1 MKVIIVGAGEVG
13 FHIAGHLSEQGHDIA
28 VIERNPDKH
37 RVLKEKV
44 NALLV
49 LGNGSSAAT
58 LEKAGVAETDLFIA
72 VTDQDEVNLVACLL
86 AREYKVP
93 RIIARVKTLEYIR
106 SDGKLNAEKL
116 GIDVFIN
123 PDAVVAEEICK
134 IAAHPAA
141 SEMVEFAGG
150 QVLFIGLQVRPENPV
165 AGVTLAELGE
175 IRGLYRLVVTA
186 ISRGDKTIIPRGED
200 MIQAGDTI
208 YYVCNRSDL
217 ASIDYLFG
225 LEKQEAKNV
234 FVFGGGRVGY
244 LVARELARSGSEVK
258 VIDRNP
264 DQCRLIAADLEKVLI
279 LNTDITDVD
288 TLESEGI
295 RDADVFIA
303 VTQDDSANILYSL
316 LAKQRGV
323 RRAIAL
329 VNHPVLLNLAPNLG
343 VDACISPRLATAG
356 EIIRYVRKGEV
367 LSLAMVERSGA
378 EVAEFIVPSSGRIV
392 KKPLKDLDFPSG
404 AIIGAV
410 VRGDKILIPRGDD
423 HLEPGDHAVVF
434 TLPGSVTQ
442 VEKFFS

>member
-13 FHIAGHLSEQGHDIA
+13 FHIAGHLADQGHDIA
-28 VIERNPDKH
+28 VVERNPEKH
-37 RVLKEKV
+37 RLLKERV
-44 NALLV
+44 NALVV
-49 LGNGSSAAT
+49 LGNGSSSAA
-58 LEKAGVAETDLFIA
+58 LEEAGVASADLFIA
-72 VTDQDEVNLVACLL
+72 VTNQDEVNLVACLL

-106 SDGKLNAEKL
+106 GDGKLNAEKL
-116 GIDVFIN
+116 GIDMFIN
-123 PDAVVAEEICK
+123 SDAVVAEEICK
-134 IAAHPAA
+134 IAGHPAA

-150 QVLFIGLQVRPENPV
+150 EVLFVGLQVSAQNPV

-175 IRGLYRLVVTA
+175 IRGIYRLVVVA
-186 ISRGDKTIIPRGED
+186 IARGEKSIIPRGED
-200 MIQAGDTI
+200 VIQAGDTI
-208 YYVCNRSDL
+208 YYVCKRSDL
-217 ASIDYLFG
+217 SSIDYLFG
-225 LEKQEAKNV
+225 LEKKEAKNV
-234 FVFGGGRVGY
+234 FILGGGRVGY
-244 LVARELARSGSEVK
+244 LVARELAQNGSHVK

-264 DQCRLIAADLEKVLI
+264 DQCRLIASDLDNVLI
-279 LNTDITDVD
+279 LNTDATDVD
-288 TLESEGI
+288 TLENEGI
-295 RDADVFIA
+295 HDGDAFIA
-303 VTQDDSANILYSL
+303 VTEDDQANILFSL

-329 VNHPVLLNLAPNLG
+329 VNHPVLLNLAPSLG

-392 KKPLKDLDFPSG
+392 RKPLRELDFPGG

-410 VRGDKILIPRGDD
+410 VRGEEVLIPGGGD

-434 TLPGSVTQ
+434 SLPGSINQ

>member
-1 MKVIIVGAGEVG
+1 LKVIIVGAGEVG
-13 FHIAGHLSEQGHDIA
+13 FHIAGHLADQGHDIA
-28 VIERNPDKH
+28 VVERNPEKH
-37 RVLKEKV
+37 RVLREKV

-58 LEKAGVAETDLFIA
+58 LEEAGVTNADLFIA
-72 VTDQDEVNLVACLL
+72 VTNQDEVNLVACLL

-106 SDGKLNAEKL
+106 GDGKLNAEKL
-116 GIDVFIN
+116 GIDMFIN
-123 PDAVVAEEICK
+123 SDAVVAEEICK
-134 IAAHPAA
+134 IAGHPAA
-141 SEMVEFAGG
+141 SEMAEFAAGE
-150 QVLFIGLQVRPENPV
+150 VLFIGLQVSSLNPV

-175 IRGLYRLVVTA
+175 IWGIYRLVVVA
-186 ISRGDKTIIPRGED
+186 IARGDKTIIPRGED
-200 MIQAGDTI
+200 VIQAGDTI
-208 YYVCNRSDL
+208 YYVCKRSDL
-217 ASIDYLFG
+217 SSIDYLFG
-225 LEKQEAKNV
+225 LEKKEAKNV
-234 FVFGGGRVGY
+234 FILGGGRVGY
-244 LVARELARSGSEVK
+244 LVARELAQNGSHVK

-264 DQCRLIAADLEKVLI
+264 NQCRLIASDLDNVLI
-279 LNTDITDVD
+279 LNTDATDVD
-288 TLESEGI
+288 TLENEGI
-295 RDADVFIA
+295 RDGDVFIA
-303 VTQDDSANILYSL
+303 VTEDDQANILFSL

-329 VNHPVLLNLAPNLG
+329 VNHPVLLNLAPSLG

-392 KKPLKDLDFPSG
+392 RKPLRELDFPSG

-410 VRGDKILIPRGDD
+410 VRGEEVLIPGGGD

-434 TLPGSVTQ
+434 SLPGSINQ